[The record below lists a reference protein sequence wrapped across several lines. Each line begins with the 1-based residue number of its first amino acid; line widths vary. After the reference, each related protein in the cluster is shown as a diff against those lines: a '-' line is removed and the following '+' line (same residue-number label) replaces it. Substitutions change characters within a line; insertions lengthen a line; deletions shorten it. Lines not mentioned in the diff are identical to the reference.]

1 MVVGGGDAP
10 DITSGREPRT
20 PTPFKTWFEPLSRL
34 NLDINMPRYRQ
45 KKKKK
50 KIKKK
55 KKKKEF

>member
-50 KIKKK
+50 K
-55 KKKKEF
+55 